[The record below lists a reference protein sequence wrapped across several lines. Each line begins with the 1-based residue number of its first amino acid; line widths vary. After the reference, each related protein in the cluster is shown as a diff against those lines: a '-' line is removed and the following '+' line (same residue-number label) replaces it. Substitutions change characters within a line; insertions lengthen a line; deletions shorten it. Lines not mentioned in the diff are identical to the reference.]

1 MDTVDEAGKRQKMT
15 RVMRS
20 LAEKRA
26 IVEEALRPGASVAA
40 VARQHGVNANL
51 LFGWRRLYEQ
61 GLLASH
67 TRMSAL
73 VPVVASTSEGT
84 AETAASVLSTTVAPS
99 SAASGVIEIAL
110 PSGTRLWIRG
120 AVDVTVVTAVCQT
133 LDGRC

>member
-1 MDTVDEAGKRQKMT
+1 MDTVDEAVKRRKVT

-67 TRMSAL
+67 TRMPAL
-73 VPVVASTSEGT
+73 VPVVTSTPEVAEAAAPVPGT
-84 AETAASVLSTTVAPS
+84 TAPPS
-99 SAASGVIEIAL
+99 SDASGVIEIAL

>member
-73 VPVVASTSEGT
+73 VPVVTSTSEGT
-84 AETAASVLSTTVAPS
+84 TEAAAPVTSPTAASS
-99 SAASGVIEIAL
+99 SAASGVIEIEL
-110 PSGTRLWIRG
+110 PSGTRLWICG

>member
-1 MDTVDEAGKRQKMT
+1 MDTVDEAGKRRKVT

-73 VPVVASTSEGT
+73 VPVVTSTSEV
-84 AETAASVLSTTVAPS
+84 AEAAAPAPGTTVAPS